1 MQLDPIEDKQIY
13 DSIHESLKQD
23 DNESKE
29 QKSYDFNSK
38 DPYLLMQNSRQ
49 QESVLVDENK

>member
-1 MQLDPIEDKQIY
+1 LDPIEDKQIY

-49 QESVLVDENK
+49 LESVLVEENK